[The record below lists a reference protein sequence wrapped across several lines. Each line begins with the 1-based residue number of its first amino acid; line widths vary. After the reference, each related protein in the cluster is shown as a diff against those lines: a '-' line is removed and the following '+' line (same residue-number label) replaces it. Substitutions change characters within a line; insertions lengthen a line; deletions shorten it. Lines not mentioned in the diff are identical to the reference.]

1 MEPLGESQ
9 VLNYLKKISI
19 THNVHLISFE
29 KNADIMDLQKFHR
42 FKEICSAHEIS
53 WKPLKYKKLIR
64 YVSTLKNIFSL
75 FYQTFK
81 VLITNSIH
89 IVHIRSY
96 MPGIAALPFKRIFRF
111 SLIFDMRGLWAD
123 EKVDRLGWKKDQLRY
138 KFFKFLETKLLRKSD
153 SIITLTNSL
162 KSYLEEL
169 GYDGGKITTIRTC
182 VDLDMF
188 YPMSISGENTNI
200 NFGYLG
206 SADTAYDIEPVLE
219 LFNQVL
225 CIKKNVKLKVFTGS
239 DPEKIYEIANRI
251 GIKHQYLDIG
261 FCDREDLNFELNKLS
276 ALLFYLKPSFSLIA
290 SMPTKIGESLGCN
303 VPIICNKFNKDIH
316 EMMTEHDAGKLIEF
330 NDAQKE
336 AIETLH
342 FIEKYS
348 HKSNCRNLAISEF
361 NLERGAQRIS
371 DMYYK
376 I

>member
-9 VLNYLKKISI
+9 VLNYLKKISV

-29 KNADIMDLQKFHR
+29 KNADIFDVQKFHR
-42 FKEICSAHEIS
+42 FKEICSDHEIN
-53 WKPLKYKKLIR
+53 WKPLKYTKLIR

-75 FYQTFK
+75 FYQTFQ
-81 VLITNSIH
+81 VLTANSIH

-96 MPGIAALPFKRIFRF
+96 MPGVAALPLKRIFGF

-123 EKVDRLGWKKDQLRY
+123 EKIDRLGWKKDQLRY

-162 KSYLEEL
+162 KSYLIKL
-169 GYDGGKITTIRTC
+169 GYDGRKIITIRTC
-182 VDLDMF
+182 VDLDKF
-188 YPMSISGENTNI
+188 YPMSLSAKNTNI

-219 LFNQVL
+219 LFNQIL
-225 CIKKNVKLKVFTGS
+225 CIKQNVKLKVFTRS
-239 DPEKIYEIANRI
+239 DPKKIYEIANKI

-261 FCDREDLNFELNKLS
+261 FCNRENLNFELNKLN
-276 ALLFYLKPSFSLIA
+276 ALLFYLKPSFSLVA

-303 VPIICNKFNKDIH
+303 VPIICNAFNKDIE
-316 EMMTEHDAGKLIEF
+316 EMMAEHDAGKLIKF
-330 NDAQKE
+330 KNTQKE

-342 FIEKYS
+342 FIENYS
-348 HKSNCRNLAISEF
+348 QKSNCRNLAISEF
-361 NLERGAQRIS
+361 NLEEGAQRIS
-371 DMYYK
+371 NMYYK